1 MSAPDQTGPTKAET
15 LRGGTSLSVDHSDG
29 TTSEILVRQLPVRDF
44 ERWLGVMDDEPR
56 VVELFAERPEG
67 WGDTLTPASLEL
79 VVTEGER
86 VNRDFFER
94 WLQRRL
100 ARKEWLAPLLA
111 RNAAVAGSL
120 PTGLP
125 NSPLNPD

>member
-1 MSAPDQTGPTKAET
+1 MSAQTESGPTKTET
-15 LRGGTSLSVDHSDG
+15 LSGGTTLRVTHNDG

-56 VVELFAERPEG
+56 VVELFTERPEG
-67 WGDTLTPASLEL
+67 WGDTLTPVSLEL
-79 VVTEGER
+79 VVMEGER

-94 WLQRRL
+94 WLHRRL

-111 RNAAVAGSL
+111 RSAAVAGGL

-125 NSPLNPD
+125 NSPSNPG